1 MIVYYY
7 YWFIAIYPLDPQEL
21 SHVSSVLGCQA
32 QAQRNE
38 ENSQRWVDGLGSCW
52 FMLFNVCYCTG
63 DVASCWLI
71 QYTSPISDE
80 SSKRSLRKKWMFVEF
95 LEDVLSEQR
104 TLEFHMGRMVLWWAW
119 WVNGS
124 TGLWQNHFHQWHR
137 MLLSPTWRPFSSCQR
152 FRIATSLSSV
162 LGYWGIKR
170 FLAVLGMQSENH
182 LPTQDAASIDR

>member
-1 MIVYYY
+1 MIYCY
-7 YWFIAIYPLDPQEL
+7 L
-21 SHVSSVLGCQA
+21 STGSPGAEPRVQCVGMPGPSTKEWGERAALGWWA
-32 QAQRNE
+32 
-38 ENSQRWVDGLGSCW
+38 W

-63 DVASCWLI
+63 DVASCWLN

-182 LPTQDAASIDR
+182 LPTEDAANIDR

>member
-1 MIVYYY
+1 M
-7 YWFIAIYPLDPQEL
+7 
-21 SHVSSVLGCQA
+21 SSVLGCQA

-104 TLEFHMGRMVLWWAW
+104 TLEFHMGRMVL
-119 WVNGS
+119 
-124 TGLWQNHFHQWHR
+124 
-137 MLLSPTWRPFSSCQR
+137 
-152 FRIATSLSSV
+152 
-162 LGYWGIKR
+162 
-170 FLAVLGMQSENH
+170 
-182 LPTQDAASIDR
+182 